1 MFNLF
6 FSIIVMTSL
15 IMLKFDFYFSQFIYH
30 DNRVLTGIVIGLGS
44 FMAIKL
50 NAIIWGVFAESNG
63 PFGKFVHST
72 VLITALLLMI
82 FIPFDNMQEFMVRFG
97 AAFALMAVP
106 LYFLF
111 KRLYHKHA
119 VNYSLIDILNN
130 KFRMVFESSLFM
142 AFMTS
147 LFLLYV
153 DSKNDNYNTIVM
165 GMSVYFSI
173 VFLLSILVRFNVARH
188 IIINSVAFYIF
199 AFFIVSGSYEQAKY
213 TDYFLVGGCVWLFV
227 CTIYDVCLMI
237 KFLFNPVQFLKDCQI
252 PELAKSM
259 FSVRPD
265 SGIDYFKYFKHVKI
279 GKTFIHYKSL
289 LNRIDCVFYGDYSII
304 KNMRANEIPE
314 DRLFHINEKAIQPRK
329 YMDFYKLSR
338 KRLDEHADIDHFA
351 FTHIPK
357 INAYLAATGM
367 NYNELTDA
375 DLQVIDMFTC

>member
-1 MFNLF
+1 
-6 FSIIVMTSL
+6 MTSL

-30 DNRVLTGIVIGLGS
+30 DNRVLTGIVVGLGS

-50 NAIIWGVFAESNG
+50 NAIIWGVFADSNG

-97 AAFALMAVP
+97 AAFALMAIP

-111 KRLYHKHA
+111 KRLYQKHT
-119 VNYSLIDILNN
+119 VNYSLIDFFNH
-130 KFRMVFESSLFM
+130 KFRMVFENSLFM

-153 DSKNDNYNTIVM
+153 DGKNDDYNMIVIA
-165 GMSVYFSI
+165 MSVYFSI
-173 VFLLSILVRFNVARH
+173 VFLLSTVVKFHIARH
-188 IIINSVAFYIF
+188 IMINLIAFYIF

-227 CTIYDVCLMI
+227 GTLYDVFMMT
-237 KFLFNPVQFLKDCQI
+237 KYLFNPMQFLKDCQI

-314 DRLFHINEKAIQPRK
+314 DRLFHINAKAIQIRV
-329 YMDFYKLSR
+329 YTDFNKLSR
-338 KRLDEHADIDHFA
+338 KCLDEHGAIDHFA
-351 FTHIPK
+351 FTNISK